1 MGTGNGGVHKVS
13 SQRQERG
20 QDLQGS
26 EVWPNFF
33 IVGAAKAGTTS
44 LHMYLERH
52 PQVYMCPMMEP
63 HFFSRVGERSGGQ
76 HFVDVISDKASYLA
90 LFKEAAGYAA
100 VGERSCSYLGLE
112 ETADVIREQIP
123 DARIMILL
131 RDPIERAHSHYLM
144 DVRGGIQ
151 KLSFYESIVKELE
164 DPEFGWGPAWH
175 RYLMYYYP
183 GVKRYR
189 DVFGPERVLVLLT
202 EDLMHDPRGVTGRAV
217 EFLGLAPEPVASIS
231 FHRNHNTYSAP
242 RNGLAQAV
250 MGSGKIR
257 YVGKKVIPLPILRS
271 LRDRVLFKRQ
281 EKPEPEPE
289 AVDVL
294 SKVFASDLDKL
305 EGLLGRPLP
314 ELRRSWKV
322 TVV

>member
-1 MGTGNGGVHKVS
+1 MRTSSGGVDKSS
-13 SQRQERG
+13 SQRRERG
-20 QDLQGS
+20 QDPQRS

-44 LHMYLERH
+44 LYMYLERH
-52 PQVYMCPMMEP
+52 PQLYMCPMREP

-76 HFVDVISDKASYLA
+76 HFVDVISDEPSYLS
-90 LFKEAAGYAA
+90 LFERAAGYPAI
-100 VGERSCSYLGLE
+100 GERSNSYLGLE
-112 ETADVIREQIP
+112 ETADSIHERVPE
-123 DARIMILL
+123 ARIIILL

-151 KLSFYESIVKELE
+151 KLSFYESVVKELE

-202 EDLMHDPRGVTGRAV
+202 EDLKRDPRGVTGRAV
-217 EFLGLAPEPVASIS
+217 EFLGLDPEPVAPIS
-231 FHRNHNTYSAP
+231 FSRNHNTYSAP
-242 RNGLAQAV
+242 RNGLAQAL

-257 YVGKKVIPLPILRS
+257 FIGKKVIPLPVLRS

-289 AVDVL
+289 AVEAL
-294 SKVFASDLDKL
+294 SKAFASDVEKL
-305 EGLLGRPLP
+305 EALLGRPLP
-314 ELRRSWKV
+314 ELRRSWEAGV
-322 TVV
+322 D

>member
-1 MGTGNGGVHKVS
+1 MGTANGGVHKVS

-20 QDLQGS
+20 QDLQRS

-76 HFVDVISDKASYLA
+76 HFVDVISDEASYLA
-90 LFKEAAGYAA
+90 LFEGAAGYPA
-100 VGERSCSYLGLE
+100 VGERSNSYLGLE
-112 ETADVIREQIP
+112 ETADSIHERVPE
-123 DARIMILL
+123 ARIIVLL

-151 KLSFYESIVKELE
+151 KLSFYESVVKELE

-189 DVFGPERVLVLLT
+189 DTFGPERVLVLLT
-202 EDLMHDPRGVTGRAV
+202 EDLMRNPRVVTGRAV
-217 EFLGLAPEPVASIS
+217 EFLGLDPKPVSSIS
-231 FHRNHNTYSAP
+231 VSKNHNTYSAP
-242 RNGLAQAV
+242 RNNLAQTV
-250 MGSGKIR
+250 MGSDKIR
-257 YVGKKVIPLPILRS
+257 FIGKKVIPLPILRS
-271 LRDRVLFKRQ
+271 LRDRVLFRRQ

-289 AVDVL
+289 AVDAL
-294 SKVFASDLDKL
+294 SKVFASDLEKL
-305 EGLLGRPLP
+305 ETMLDRPLP

-322 TVV
+322 KVA